1 MMVDIRRDAKQ
12 FKMDALKH
20 NVAVGRQFPSFPTWV
35 RVSVGTMAEMKKAM
49 GVFGTL
55 LA

>member
-12 FKMDALKH
+12 FKMEALKH
-20 NVAVGRQFPSFPTWV
+20 DVAVGRQFPVLPTWV
-35 RVSVGTMAEMKKAM
+35 RVSVGTMPEMKKAV
-49 GVFGTL
+49 GVFSTL